1 MKYWIICIFIPFI
14 HLAQLSEQIILS
26 TNWQFKNSV
35 GQNWQTAK
43 VPGNIYNDLIETK
56 QIPDPYFSSNEKK
69 VQWVDTC
76 EWDYSTEFNINA
88 AQLKKFDHAEL
99 TFKGL
104 ETFAS
109 IFLND
114 SLILNTTNAFRT
126 WNKDIL
132 QLLRADKNTLRVHFF
147 STVKIA
153 KAKAKQLPY
162 TLPGDEKIFARA
174 PQYKFGWD
182 FGPRFVGCGITQPV
196 TITFWK
202 ELNLK
207 VVSVEQTSVTKNK
220 AELKFN
226 YHIHSTKQQQAKI
239 EILNTNTGKKEI
251 LPITLLNGENNIDQA
266 ISIKDPQLWWC
277 NGYGKPYL
285 YSFIITIK
293 LPNGQTISQTKKVGI
308 RTIELI
314 QKEDPF
320 GTSFYFQLNGVPI
333 FMKGANLI
341 PPDII
346 KQNRKDHEFPLIA
359 KNSNMNMLRVWGGGN
374 YCSDEFYNACDEQG
388 ILVWQD
394 LMFACAMYPGDDDFT
409 TNVLNE
415 VSEQIN
421 RIKDH
426 PCLALWCGNNESD
439 EGWKNWGWQK
449 EFKYSKND
457 SSTIYNSYLNLFNS
471 KIPEVIKKHSPTI
484 AYWPSSPSIGWGHKE
499 SLLQGDSHY
508 WGVWWGM
515 EPFENY
521 EIKFGRF
528 MSEYG
533 FQSLPSFHSLKKFCE
548 SDSLNKITS
557 SIASHQKN
565 TRGFETIETYL
576 KREYQNPSSF
586 QKYVYATQLVQRDG
600 MKIAIETHRRNKP
613 YCMGTLFWQLND
625 CWPGISWSST
635 DYFNEPKA
643 FQHEL
648 NRLYRTL
655 LISIHKERE
664 SYAIYLIN
672 DSIQSFKGKLSI
684 QVKNLQ
690 NKILSTKTL
699 TIETSANSSQIKYFL
714 NEKELNG
721 MNKNAIYLHCAF
733 NSNDGEIKADQYY
746 FFSKPK
752 DLQLKQAS
760 IKMALSD
767 DGKAITIWSDTFI
780 KDLYLYSE
788 HSSSI
793 FKTNFLNIEAETN
806 YMIPLKEKITDLK
819 NIHYYTINTLSKD
832 ND

>member
-1 MKYWIICIFIPFI
+1 MKYWIVSIFIPFV

-26 TNWQFKNSV
+26 KNWLFKNSAD
-35 GQNWQTAK
+35 QNWQSAK
-43 VPGNIYNDLIETK
+43 IPGNVYNDLIETK

-76 EWDYSTEFNINA
+76 EWDYSTEFDLNTT
-88 AQLKKFDHAEL
+88 QLKKFDHAEL

-104 ETFAS
+104 ETYAS

-114 SLILNTTNAFRT
+114 TFILNTNNAFRI
-126 WNKDIL
+126 WNKEVHH
-132 QLLRADKNTLRVHFF
+132 LLRAGKNTLRVHFF
-147 STVKIA
+147 STVKTA
-153 KAKAKQLPY
+153 KAKAKKLPY
-162 TLPGDEKIFARA
+162 TLPVDEKVFARA

-182 FGPRFVGCGITQPV
+182 FGPRFVGCSIKQPV

-202 ELNLK
+202 DVKLNA
-207 VVSVEQTSVTKNK
+207 VSVEQTRITINK
-220 AELKFN
+220 ADLKFN
-226 YHIHSTKQQQAKI
+226 YLIHSTKKQEAKI
-239 EILNTNTGKKEI
+239 EILNSKTGKKEI
-251 LPITLLNGENNIDQA
+251 LPIILENGDNNIAQK
-266 ISIKDPQLWWC
+266 ISITDPQLWWC

-285 YSFIITIK
+285 YPFIITMK
-293 LPNGQTISQTKKVGI
+293 LANGETVSQTKKVGI

-314 QKEDPF
+314 QNEEPF
-320 GTSFYFQLNGVPI
+320 GKSFYFQLNGLPI

-346 KQNRKDHEFPLIA
+346 KQNRNDYEYPLIA

-374 YCSDEFYNACDEQG
+374 YCTDEFYNACDENG

-394 LMFACAMYPGDDDFT
+394 LMFACAMYPGDEDFT
-409 TNVLNE
+409 NNVLNE
-415 VSEQIN
+415 VTEQVN

-426 PCLALWCGNNESD
+426 SCLALWCGNNESD

-548 SDSLNKITS
+548 RDSLYKITS

-565 TRGFETIETYL
+565 TRGFETIDTYL
-576 KREYQNPSSF
+576 KRDYQTPASF
-586 QKYVYATQLVQRDG
+586 EKYIYATQLTQRDG
-600 MKIAIETHRRNKP
+600 MKTAIEAHRRNKP
-613 YCMGTLFWQLND
+613 YCMGTLFWQMND

-643 FQHEL
+643 FQYEL
-648 NRLYRTL
+648 KNLYHTV

-664 SYAIYLIN
+664 NYAVYLIN
-672 DSIQSFKGKLSI
+672 DSLQPLKGTLTI
-684 QVKNLQ
+684 QVKDFNS
-690 NKILSTKTL
+690 KTLSTKTRSVE
-699 TIETSANSSQIKYFL
+699 IEGNSSKINYLL
-714 NEKELNG
+714 NEKELTNSD
-721 MNKNAIYLHCAF
+721 KKSIYLHCTF
-733 NSNDGEIKADQYY
+733 LSNNGKVNVWNDY
-746 FFSKPK
+746 FFAKPK
-752 DLQLKQAS
+752 DLNLKKPV
-760 IKMALSD
+760 IKMMLSN
-767 DGKAITIWSDTFI
+767 DGKSITIWSDTFL

-788 HSSSI
+788 HSSSV
-793 FKTNFLNIEAETN
+793 FKTNFLNIEAES
-806 YMIPLKEKITDLK
+806 YYVIPLTEKITDLK

>member
-1 MKYWIICIFIPFI
+1 MKYWIVSIFIPFI
-14 HLAQLSEQIILS
+14 HLAQLSEEVILS
-26 TNWQFKNSV
+26 TTWQFKNSV
-35 GQNWQTAK
+35 GQNWKPAK
-43 VPGNIYNDLIETK
+43 VPGNVYNDLLETK

-76 EWDYSTEFNINA
+76 DWDYSTEFNINS

-99 TFKGL
+99 SLKGI

-114 SLILNTTNAFRT
+114 SLILNTNNAFRT
-126 WNKDIL
+126 WNKDIHP
-132 QLLRADKNTLRVHFF
+132 LLRAGKNTLRVRFL
-147 STVKIA
+147 STVKTA
-153 KAKAKQLPY
+153 KAKAKQLTY

-202 ELNLK
+202 DLKLNA
-207 VVSVEQTSVTKNK
+207 VSIEQTTVSKTK
-220 AELKFN
+220 ADLKFN
-226 YHIHSTKQQQAKI
+226 YHIYSSKKQEAKI
-239 EILNTNTGKKEI
+239 EILNTNTGKKEVQQ
-251 LPITLLNGENNIDQA
+251 ITLLNGENNMEQA
-266 ISIKDPQLWWC
+266 VSINDPQLWWC
-277 NGYGKPYL
+277 NGYGSPYL

-293 LPNGQTISQTKKVGI
+293 LPNGQTISQTKKIGI

-314 QKEDPF
+314 QKEEPF
-320 GTSFYFQLNGVPI
+320 GKSFFFQLNGVPI

-346 KQNRKDHEFPLIA
+346 KQNRKDHEYPLIA

-409 TNVLNE
+409 TNVLSE
-415 VSEQIN
+415 VKEQVS

-457 SSTIYNSYLNLFNS
+457 SATIYISYLNLFHS
-471 KIPEVIKKHSPTI
+471 KIPEVIKKHSPSI

-521 EIKFGRF
+521 ELKFGRF

-533 FQSLPSFHSLKKFCE
+533 FQSLPSYQSLKKFCE
-548 SDSLNKITS
+548 NDSLYKITS
-557 SIASHQKN
+557 SLASHQKN
-565 TRGFETIETYL
+565 TRGFETIDTYL
-576 KREYQNPSSF
+576 KCDYKTPGSF
-586 QKYVYATQLVQRDG
+586 EKYIYASQLVQRNG
-600 MKIAIETHRRNKP
+600 MKTAIETHRRNKP
-613 YCMGTLFWQLND
+613 YCMGTLFWQMND

-635 DYFNEPKA
+635 DYFNEAKA
-643 FQHEL
+643 FQYEL
-648 NRLYRTL
+648 KTLYHTL

-664 SYAIYLIN
+664 NYAVHLIN
-672 DSIQSFKGKLSI
+672 DSLQSLKGTLTIQLKGF
-684 QVKNLQ
+684 NG
-690 NKILSTKTL
+690 KILSSKTQTL
-699 TIETSANSSQIKYFL
+699 EIAGNSSNPKFL
-714 NEKELNG
+714 MNEKELNG
-721 MNKNAIYLHCAF
+721 LDKNSIYLYCSF
-733 NSNDGEIKADQYY
+733 VSNDGKVKAGQYY
-746 FFSKPK
+746 FFAKSK
-752 DLQLKQAS
+752 DLNLKKPAV
-760 IKMALSD
+760 KMALSN
-767 DGKAITIWSDTFI
+767 DGKAITLWSDTFV
-780 KDLYLYSE
+780 KDLYLYSA

-793 FKTNFLNIEAETN
+793 FKTNYLNMEAETN
-806 YMIPLKEKITDLK
+806 YTIPLKEKITELK
-819 NIHYYTINTLSKD
+819 NIHYYSINTLLQD

>member
-1 MKYWIICIFIPFI
+1 MKYWIVSIFIPFV

-26 TNWQFKNSV
+26 KNWLFKNSAD
-35 GQNWQTAK
+35 QNWQSAK
-43 VPGNIYNDLIETK
+43 IPGNVYNDLIETK

-76 EWDYSTEFNINA
+76 EWDYSTEFDLNTT
-88 AQLKKFDHAEL
+88 QLKKFDHAEL

-104 ETFAS
+104 ETYAS

-114 SLILNTTNAFRT
+114 TFILNTNNAFRI
-126 WNKDIL
+126 WNKEVHH
-132 QLLRADKNTLRVHFF
+132 LLRAGKNTLRVHFL
-147 STVKIA
+147 STVKTA
-153 KAKAKQLPY
+153 KAKAKKLPY
-162 TLPGDEKIFARA
+162 TLPGDEKVFARA

-182 FGPRFVGCGITQPV
+182 FGPRFVGCSIKQPV

-202 ELNLK
+202 DVKLNA
-207 VVSVEQTSVTKNK
+207 VSVEQTRITINK
-220 AELKFN
+220 ADLKFN
-226 YHIHSTKQQQAKI
+226 YLIHSTKKQEAKI
-239 EILNTNTGKKEI
+239 EILNSMTGKKEI
-251 LPITLLNGENNIDQA
+251 LPIILENGDNNIAQK
-266 ISIKDPQLWWC
+266 ISITDPQLWWC

-285 YSFIITIK
+285 YLFIITMK
-293 LPNGQTISQTKKVGI
+293 LANGETVSQTKKVGI

-314 QKEDPF
+314 QNEEPF
-320 GTSFYFQLNGVPI
+320 GKSFYFQLNGLPI

-346 KQNRKDHEFPLIA
+346 KQNRNDYEYPLIA

-374 YCSDEFYNACDEQG
+374 YCTDEFYNACDENG

-394 LMFACAMYPGDDDFT
+394 LMFACAMYPGDEDFT
-409 TNVLNE
+409 NNVLNE
-415 VSEQIN
+415 VTEQVN

-426 PCLALWCGNNESD
+426 SCLALWCGNNESD

-548 SDSLNKITS
+548 RDSLYKITS

-565 TRGFETIETYL
+565 TRGFETIDTYL
-576 KREYQNPSSF
+576 KRDYQTPASF
-586 QKYVYATQLVQRDG
+586 EKYIYATQLIQRDG
-600 MKIAIETHRRNKP
+600 MKTAIEAHRRNKP
-613 YCMGTLFWQLND
+613 YCMGTLFWQMND

-643 FQHEL
+643 FQYEL
-648 NRLYRTL
+648 KNLYHTV

-664 SYAIYLIN
+664 NYAVYLIN
-672 DSIQSFKGKLSI
+672 DSLQPLKGTLTI
-684 QVKNLQ
+684 QVKDFNS
-690 NKILSTKTL
+690 KTLSTKTRSVE
-699 TIETSANSSQIKYFL
+699 IEGNSSKINYLL
-714 NEKELNG
+714 NEKELTNSD
-721 MNKNAIYLHCAF
+721 KKSIYLHCTF
-733 NSNDGEIKADQYY
+733 LSSNGKVNVWNDY
-746 FFSKPK
+746 FFAKPK
-752 DLQLKQAS
+752 DLNLKKPV
-760 IKMALSD
+760 IKMMLSN
-767 DGKAITIWSDTFI
+767 DGKSITIWSDTFL

-788 HSSSI
+788 HSSSV
-793 FKTNFLNIEAETN
+793 FKTNFLNIEAESN
-806 YMIPLKEKITDLK
+806 YVIPLTEKITDLK

>member
-1 MKYWIICIFIPFI
+1 MKYWFAIIFIPFI
-14 HLAQLSEQIILS
+14 HLAQLSEKLILS
-26 TNWQFKNSV
+26 ANWQFKNSS
-35 GQNWQTAK
+35 GKNWQPAK

-76 EWDYSTEFNINA
+76 EWEYSTEFHLNS
-88 AQLKKFDHAEL
+88 AQLKKFDRAEL
-99 TFKGL
+99 LLNGI

-114 SLILNTTNAFRT
+114 SLVFTTDNAFRSWKT
-126 WNKDIL
+126 DVYA
-132 QLLRADKNTLRVHFF
+132 LLRSGKNSLRVHFL
-147 STVKIA
+147 STAKTA
-153 KAKAKQLPY
+153 KAKVKQLPY

-182 FGPRFVGCGITQPV
+182 FGPRFIGCGITQPV
-196 TITFWK
+196 SLTFWK
-202 ELNLK
+202 DLKLNATLI
-207 VVSVEQTSVTKNK
+207 EQTAVTKSK
-220 AELKFN
+220 ANLKFN
-226 YHIHSTKQQQAKI
+226 FYIHSTKKQEAKI

-251 LPITLLNGENNIDQA
+251 LLTTLQSGDNTIEQQF
-266 ISIKDPQLWWC
+266 SIKDPQLWWC

-285 YSFIITIK
+285 YSFIVTIK
-293 LPNGQTISQTKKVGI
+293 LTNGQTISQTKKVGI

-314 QKEDPF
+314 QKEEPF
-320 GTSFYFQLNGVPI
+320 GKSFFFQLNDVPI
-333 FMKGANLI
+333 FVKGANLI

-346 KQNRKDHEFPLIA
+346 KQNRKDHEYPLIA
-359 KNSNMNMLRVWGGGN
+359 KNSSMNILRVWGGGN
-374 YCSDEFYNACDEQG
+374 YCSDEFYNACDENG

-394 LMFACAMYPGDDDFT
+394 LMFACAMYPGDEAFIN
-409 TNVLNE
+409 NVLNE
-415 VSEQIN
+415 ITEQVI

-426 PCLALWCGNNESD
+426 SCLALWCGNNESD

-457 SSTIYNSYLNLFNS
+457 STNIYHNYLNLFNS
-471 KIPEVIKKHSPTI
+471 KIPEVIKKYSPTS

-521 EIKFGRF
+521 ETKFGRF

-533 FQSLPSFHSLKKFCE
+533 FQSLPSYQSLKKFCE
-548 SDSLNKITS
+548 KDSLYKITS
-557 SIASHQKN
+557 SLQSHQKN
-565 TRGFETIETYL
+565 TRGFETINTYL
-576 KREYQNPSSF
+576 KRDYQSPGSF
-586 QKYVYATQLVQRDG
+586 EKYIYATQLIQRDG
-600 MKIAIETHRRNKP
+600 MKTAIETHRRNKP

-643 FQHEL
+643 FQYCL
-648 NRLYRTL
+648 NNLYQTL

-664 SYAIYLIN
+664 NYAVYLIN
-672 DSIQSFKGKLSI
+672 DSLKSLKG
-684 QVKNLQ
+684 
-690 NKILSTKTL
+690 TL
-699 TIETSANSSQIKYFL
+699 TIEVKDFNSKTLSTCTRSVEIDGTSSNTNYLL
-714 NEKELNG
+714 NEKELIN
-721 MNKNAIYLHCAF
+721 NDKRSIYLHCTF
-733 NSNDGEIKADQYY
+733 LSSDGKVKTCNDY
-746 FFSKPK
+746 FFAKPK
-752 DLQLKQAS
+752 DLNLKKPL
-760 IKMALSD
+760 IKMALSNN
-767 DGKAITIWSDTFI
+767 GKSITIWSDTFV

-793 FKTNFLNIEAETN
+793 FKINFLNIEAETK
-806 YMIPLKEKITDLK
+806 YTIPLKEKITDLK
-819 NIHYYTINTLSKD
+819 DIHYYTVNTLSKD

>member
-1 MKYWIICIFIPFI
+1 MKYWIIAILIPFL
-14 HLAQLSEQIILS
+14 HFAQVSEQIVLS
-26 TNWQFKNSV
+26 ANWKFKNSTS
-35 GQNWQTAK
+35 QNWQPAM
-43 VPGNIYNDLIETK
+43 VPGNVYNDLFETK
-56 QIPDPYFSSNEKK
+56 QIPDPYYSSNEKK

-76 EWDYSTEFNINA
+76 EWDYVTEFNLSDKQLKTFGH
-88 AQLKKFDHAEL
+88 AQLS
-99 TFKGL
+99 FKGI

-109 IFLND
+109 IYLND
-114 SLILNTTNAFRT
+114 SLILLTNNAFRS
-126 WNKDIL
+126 WDKDVHS
-132 QLLRADKNTLRVHFF
+132 LLRSGKNNLRIHFS
-147 STVKIA
+147 STVKTA

-196 TITFWK
+196 TLTLWG
-202 ELNLK
+202 ELNIN
-207 VVSVEQTSVTKNK
+207 SVTIEQSSVSKTK
-220 AELKFN
+220 ADLKFN
-226 YHIHSTKQQQAKI
+226 YQIRSEKKQELKVEVI
-239 EILNTNTGKKEI
+239 NSNTGKKEI
-251 LPITLLNGENNIDQA
+251 RTLSLNKGDNTFEQIIFITN
-266 ISIKDPQLWWC
+266 PQLWWC

-285 YSFIITIK
+285 YSFIISIK
-293 LPNGQTISQTKKVGI
+293 LPNGETITQTKKVGI

-320 GTSFYFQLNGVPI
+320 GKSFFFQLNGLPI
-333 FMKGANLI
+333 FIKGANLI

-346 KQNRKDHEFPLIA
+346 KQNRKDHEFALIA
-359 KNSNMNMLRVWGGGN
+359 KKSNMNMLRVWGGGA
-374 YCSDEFYNACDEQG
+374 YCSDDFYNACDENG

-394 LMFACAMYPGDDDFT
+394 LMFACAMYPGDEEFT

-415 VSEQIN
+415 VTEQVD
-421 RIKDH
+421 RIKEH

-449 EFKYSKND
+449 EFNYSKND
-457 SSTIYNSYLNLFNS
+457 SATIYNNYLNLFNS
-471 KIPEVIKKHSPTI
+471 KIPEIIKKHSPSI

-508 WGVWWGM
+508 WGVWWGI

-521 EIKFGRF
+521 EYKFGRF

-533 FQSLPSFHSLKKFCE
+533 FQSLPSYQTLKKFCE

-557 SIASHQKN
+557 SIDSHQKN
-565 TRGFETIETYL
+565 TRGFETIDTYL
-576 KREYQNPSSF
+576 KREYQNPGSF
-586 QKYVYATQLVQRDG
+586 QKHVYATQLVQRDG
-600 MKIAIETHRRNKP
+600 MRTAIETHRRNKP

-643 FQHEL
+643 FQYEL
-648 NRLYRTL
+648 NRFYRTL

-664 SYAIYLIN
+664 NYAVYLIN
-672 DSIQSFKGKLSI
+672 DSIQSLKGKLSI
-684 QVKNLQ
+684 QVKDLQ
-690 NKILSTKTL
+690 NKILITKTL
-699 TIETSANSSQIKYFL
+699 SIESSANSSQIKYLL

-721 MNKNAIYLHCAF
+721 MNKNAIYLHCTF
-733 NSNDGEIKADQYY
+733 NSNDGKIKADQYH

-752 DLQLKQAS
+752 DLKLKQPN
-760 IKMALSD
+760 IKMALSN
-767 DGKAITIWSDTFI
+767 DGKAITVWSDTFV

-788 HSSSI
+788 HSTSI

-806 YMIPLKEKITDLK
+806 YTIPLKEKITDLK
-819 NIHYYTINTLSKD
+819 HIHFYTINNLSKD